1 MGVQRGSMSLSVE
14 SGQHEEQSRPTSTFI
29 SNLDRIPTPSEKDD
43 STPLRAKGED
53 EKMAGR
59 SSMGVE
65 TQQDHD
71 LDDWENDP
79 DNARNWSLGRKWVA
93 VGIVRSLISLG
104 DL

>member
-29 SNLDRIPTPSEKDD
+29 SNLDRVPSPSEKDD
-43 STPLRAKGED
+43 STPLRGKGDD
-53 EKMAGR
+53 EKLADR
-59 SSMGVE
+59 SSTGVE
-65 TQQDHD
+65 KQQQDD

-79 DNARNWSLGRKWVA
+79 DNARNWSLGKKWIA
-93 VGIVRSLISLG
+93 VGIVCSLASPG